1 MRFASPA
8 MTSSTLVL
16 LSVAKSWL
24 ISAFSLRNLA
34 MAPSTILATI
44 SAGLPLSAAFSD
56 AIARPRPLSHGYSS
70 APRTARGPGACAH
83 LGDDL
88 GRLAA
93 LGCFFRRDR
102 ALALDQRR
110 FELVAAQRER

>member
-8 MTSSTLVL
+8 ITSSTLVL
-16 LSVAKSWL
+16 VSMTKSWL

-34 MAPSTILATI
+34 IAPSTILATI

-56 AIARPRPLSHGYSS
+56 ATPRARARARGCGALAPVPRARPRHRPL
-70 APRTARGPGACAH
+70 APLGA
-83 LGDDL
+83 DR

-93 LGCFFRRDR
+93 LSRLFRRDR

-110 FELVAAQRER
+110 IELVAAQ